1 MGARHREPRR
11 RMAPDARR
19 AQILAVARRHFG
31 AAGYATVSIS
41 DIAAEAGVARALI
54 HHYFGGKRQLHLE
67 VVRQMM
73 VVPASVS
80 ERLPPTSPEERL
92 SICVDRWLEVV
103 ERNREMWLSAIG
115 LEAPGN
121 DPEIDRIMLEADE
134 IATDRIL
141 EAAMMSGPG
150 EGRRKLRAMIRAHSA
165 MLKAASRE
173 WLVRGTLS
181 RSDLHI
187 MLTRTVLHL
196 LDTVF
201 PAVRD
206 GGEGPDGHARV
217 TGTDPRRNAPHAPSP
232 DGRAP
237 RPGEGDS

>member
-1 MGARHREPRR
+1 MVDQRQAPRR
-11 RMAPDARR
+11 RMEPDARR
-19 AQILAVARRHFG
+19 AEILSVARRLFG
-31 AAGYATVSIS
+31 ANSYASVSTS

-54 HHYFGGKRQLHLE
+54 NHYFGGKRQLYLD

-80 ERLPPTSPEERL
+80 ERLPPTTPEERL

-103 ERNREMWLSAIG
+103 ERNRDMWLSAIG
-115 LEAPGN
+115 LESLGN
-121 DPEIDRIMLEADE
+121 DPEIDQIMLEADE

-141 EAAMMSGPG
+141 EAAMMTDVTEATP
-150 EGRRKLRAMIRAHSA
+150 KLRAMIRAHSS

-181 RSDLHI
+181 RSDLHV

-196 LDTVF
+196 LNTVH

-206 GGEGPDGHARV
+206 D
-217 TGTDPRRNAPHAPSP
+217 
-232 DGRAP
+232 
-237 RPGEGDS
+237 

>member
-1 MGARHREPRR
+1 MGGQRQAQRR
-11 RMAPDARR
+11 RMEPDARR
-19 AQILAVARRHFG
+19 AEILSVARRLFG
-31 AAGYATVSIS
+31 ANSYTTVSTS

-54 HHYFGGKRQLHLE
+54 NHYFGGKRQLYLQ

-73 VVPASVS
+73 VVPSSVS
-80 ERLPPTSPEERL
+80 ERLPPTTPEERL

-115 LEAPGN
+115 LEALGN
-121 DPEIDRIMLEADE
+121 DPEIDQIMLEADE
-134 IATDRIL
+134 IATDRVL
-141 EAAMMSGPG
+141 EAAMMADVT
-150 EGRRKLRAMIRAHSA
+150 EGRQKLRAMIRAHSG

-181 RSDLHI
+181 RSDLHV

-196 LDTVF
+196 VNTVF

-206 GGEGPDGHARV
+206 DQ
-217 TGTDPRRNAPHAPSP
+217 
-232 DGRAP
+232 
-237 RPGEGDS
+237 

>member
-1 MGARHREPRR
+1 MADQRQAQRR
-11 RMAPDARR
+11 RMEPDARR
-19 AQILAVARRHFG
+19 AEILAAARRLFG
-31 AAGYATVSIS
+31 ARGYAGVSTA

-54 HHYFGGKRQLHLE
+54 NHYFTGKRRLYLE

-80 ERLPPTSPEERL
+80 ERLPPTTPEERL

-103 ERNREMWLSAIG
+103 ERNREMWLVAIG

-134 IATDRIL
+134 VATDRVL
-141 EAAMMSGPG
+141 EAALMTDVT
-150 EGRRKLRAMIRAHSA
+150 EGRQKLRAMIRAHSG

-173 WLVRGTLS
+173 WLVRGTLT
-181 RSDLHI
+181 RADLHL
-187 MLTRTVLHL
+187 MLTRTVVHL
-196 LDTVF
+196 LHTVF

-206 GGEGPDGHARV
+206 D
-217 TGTDPRRNAPHAPSP
+217 
-232 DGRAP
+232 
-237 RPGEGDS
+237 